1 MILFV
6 MINVSE
12 NPQALSPRYVGGFD
26 YGNAHKHHMTSM
38 VTPTKFKPVYLIGRR
53 RFFDAFTYFEINS
66 AHGHVKS
73 LDGRDKSHSKKRISQ
88 ETFERINHIHEDSTP
103 PNLRG
108 KHSQT

>member
-26 YGNAHKHHMTSM
+26 YGNAHKHHMMSM

-73 LDGRDKSHSKKRISQ
+73 LDGRDKSHSNKEFLK
-88 ETFERINHIHEDSTP
+88 
-103 PNLRG
+103 
-108 KHSQT
+108 KHSKELIISTKIQLLPI